1 MPVVSFQIFQV
12 GLPIRN
18 KFTPMIQFFIVWKF
32 LSALLTISVGVGLL
46 VFIRKKTQANV
57 KENHPAGFWVRA
69 ICLGTDLAVIDM
81 LVSFLAYRGSFVAAG
96 YIIILLTVS
105 YFFFFWLFFAATP
118 IMMLARIKI
127 LSKDGK
133 ALKIWQALV
142 RLGMFVF
149 LFVGWIP
156 MLFDKKERKAL
167 HDSMSKTSV
176 AYTEKEIKVEKGLLK
191 SVRLIMLGLTVVL
204 LIGLMVHGFGEKLT
218 KYTENSQITFFDFN
232 KDGLTDALTMDVDKD
247 GNSDVF
253 KYDLDNDRVV
263 DFTTFDT
270 DKDGVA
276 ESIDTNNDGRI
287 DGFDF
292 DSDNAIDIPVTK
304 GQFFI
309 WLWRV
314 LFGIWVVGFASMLVL
329 AIIKENK
336 ILQKQE

>member
-1 MPVVSFQIFQV
+1 MPM
-12 GLPIRN
+12 LE
-18 KFTPMIQFFIVWKF
+18 FFIVWKF
-32 LSALLTISVGVGLL
+32 VSALITISVGAGLL
-46 VFIRKKTQANV
+46 VIIRKKTTSYV
-57 KENHPAGFWVRA
+57 KENRPAGFWVRA

-96 YIIILLTVS
+96 HIILLLTVS
-105 YFFFFWLFFAATP
+105 YFFFFWLFSSATP
-118 IMMLARIKI
+118 AMMIARIKI

-167 HDSMSKTSV
+167 HDMVSQTRV
-176 AYTEKEIKVEKGLLK
+176 AYTEKEIKVEKGWLK
-191 SVRLIMLGLTVVL
+191 NIRFIMLGLIIVL

-218 KYTENSQITFFDFN
+218 KYTESSQITFVDFN
-232 KDGLTDALTMDVDKD
+232 KDGLFDGLTIDVDED

-292 DSDNAIDIPVTK
+292 DKDNVLDIPVTK

-309 WLWRV
+309 QLWNV
-314 LFGIWVVGFASMLVL
+314 LFGTWAAGFVALLVF
-329 AIIKENK
+329 AMVKENK
-336 ILQKQE
+336 LLPIEKNKR

>member
-1 MPVVSFQIFQV
+1 MPVVSFQIFQA
-12 GLPIRN
+12 GLPIQN

-32 LSALLTISVGVGLL
+32 LSAFLTISVGVGLL
-46 VFIRKKTQANV
+46 IFIRKKTQGSL
-57 KENHPAGFWVRA
+57 KENRPVGFWVRA
-69 ICLGTDLAVIDM
+69 IGLGTDLAIIDM
-81 LVSFLAYRGSFVAAG
+81 LVSFLAYRGSFVARG
-96 YIIILLTVS
+96 HIILLLTVS

-118 IMMLARIKI
+118 AMMIARIKI
-127 LSKDGK
+127 FSKDGSS
-133 ALKIWQALV
+133 LKIWQALV
-142 RLGMFVF
+142 RLGMYLF
-149 LFVGWIP
+149 LIVGWITI
-156 MLFDKKERKAL
+156 LFDKKQKRAL
-167 HDSMSKTSV
+167 HDIV
-176 AYTEKEIKVEKGLLK
+176 AQTQVMYTEKEVKVASGSLK
-191 SVRLIMLGLTVVL
+191 RVKFILLGLSAVL
-204 LIGLMVHGFGEKLT
+204 LVSLIVYGLGEKLT
-218 KYTENSQITFFDFN
+218 KYSENSQITFFDFN